1 MKKIIVIVAAL
12 LLGFQA
18 KAQIIADG
26 GLVVAFEKTWDV
38 AGHTYSSA
46 MTGLYAGANYYY
58 SLDEYLDGLAF
69 LPGANFSVLVG
80 HHWNPAHRDIK
91 VSELAL
97 NIPLQASYTYELNDK
112 FKVFGQTGPTIQL
125 ALTYKA
131 KSPGSAYPM
140 LKRNNDFYLIN
151 NGIPESRKPFNIY
164 WGFAAG
170 TEIND
175 MLRIE
180 LGVDLGFF
188 NLRRKL
194 DNTDVDKIKRTT
206 FVHLGVGYLF

>member
-1 MKKIIVIVAAL
+1 MKKFIVIAAAL

-18 KAQIIADG
+18 KAQIIADA
-26 GLVVAFEKTWDV
+26 GLVVAFEKTRDLK
-38 AGHTYSSA
+38 GDSFPST

-58 SLDEYLDGLAF
+58 NLDEYLDGLAF

-80 HHWNPAHRDIK
+80 HHWNRDHRDIK

-97 NIPLQASYTYELNDK
+97 NIPLQASYTYELNENL
-112 FKVFGQTGPTIQL
+112 KVFGQTGPTVQL
-125 ALTYKA
+125 ALSYKA
-131 KSPGSAYPM
+131 KTPGSAFPM

-151 NGIPESRKPFNIY
+151 DGIPEARQPFNIY

-170 TEIND
+170 TEIKD

-180 LGVDLGFF
+180 LGVDFGFF

-194 DNTDVDKIKRTT
+194 DVTDVDRIKRTYL
-206 FVHLGVGYLF
+206 HLGVGYLF